1 MKSHPI
7 TGHTRIY
14 AHFADPVAHVR
25 TPEVMNRFFRQRGI
39 DAAVVPYQVGVE
51 DLAQAVAA
59 ARAWKNLAGIGVT
72 MPHKEHIAG
81 LLDDLTEDAV
91 RAGAS
96 NVIRR
101 LPDGRLLGGQY
112 DGPGLVAGLRAH
124 GVRLEGARVLLLGA
138 GGSARAVAMALAAAG
153 VSHLAVRNRTTA
165 RAVALAEQVGRHYPA
180 VRCEVRERD
189 SAADV
194 DVLVNT
200 TSVGMH
206 AADPLPVDLAALSPA
221 TAVSDIIM
229 KPARTRLLDHARR
242 AGCTV
247 VPGVH
252 MLLHQLGPTADF
264 LGLEP
269 TLEPSGEPDPPDLT
283 DPLAHAS
290 DAAEVA

>member
-1 MKSHPI
+1 MTSHPI
-7 TGHTRIY
+7 TGHTRVY

-39 DAAVVPYQVGVE
+39 DAVVVPYQVGVE
-51 DLAQAVAA
+51 DLPQAVAA
-59 ARAWKNLAGIGVT
+59 ARSWKNLAGIGVT

-112 DGPGLVAGLRAH
+112 DGPGLVAGLLAH

-138 GGSARAVAMALAAAG
+138 GGSARAVAMALAAVG
-153 VSHLAVRNRTTA
+153 VSRLDIRNRTTA
-165 RAVALAEQVGRHYPA
+165 RAVELAERVSGVHPA
-180 VRCEVRERD
+180 VRCEVREENTV
-189 SAADV
+189 AGV

-200 TSVGMH
+200 TSVGMRGT
-206 AADPLPVDLAALSPA
+206 DPLPVDLTALTAA

-229 KPARTRLLDHARR
+229 KPTRTRLLDHAQR
-242 AGCTV
+242 AGCPV
-247 VPGVH
+247 VPGIH
-252 MLLHQLGPTADF
+252 MLLNQLGPTADF
-264 LGLEP
+264 LGLTP
-269 TLEPSGEPDPPDLT
+269 TLEPSGEPDPPELT